1 MATKEQIA
9 ANRRN
14 AKKSTGPTSPAGKA
28 VASMNNLRHGLRART
43 IILPGETQEEFDEIL
58 AGLQQ
63 EYQPQSSS
71 EHYFV
76 KEAAVAQWMLGR
88 AAAYEASCCEENP
101 DLSACCALFS
111 RMTLVTGRLQRI
123 YLKFYK
129 ELERIKAVRAAA
141 RDKQPEQP
149 NEPSTE
155 KSSTEKSDKE
165 KSDKEKKEM
174 DDMGGPTS
182 TCSSWIPIP
191 ACGTTS
197 TAGAMA
203 KASCRPRPANVGRTP
218 PVAPLRPATDA
229 PTITNLY
236 PKSAYAHRPQA
247 QFRFC
252 MS

>member
-1 MATKEQIA
+1 MTTKEQIA

-111 RMTLVTGRLQRI
+111 RMSLVTGRFQRI

-129 ELERIKAVRAAA
+129 ELERIKTVRAAA
-141 RDKQPEQP
+141 REAAREKQPEQP

-155 KSSTEKSDKE
+155 KSAKE
-165 KSDKEKKEM
+165 KAKEKKEM
-174 DDMGGPTS
+174 DDMGGPNLDVFYVDPDTGVRDYLYRRRDG
-182 TCSSWIPIP
+182 IALPQ
-191 ACGTTS
+191 
-197 TAGAMA
+197 GA
-203 KASCRPRPANVGRTP
+203 TP
-218 PVAPLRPATDA
+218 DDD
-229 PTITNLY
+229 PTKKT
-236 PKSAYAHRPQA
+236 
-247 QFRFC
+247 
-252 MS
+252 

>member
-28 VASMNNLRHGLRART
+28 AASMNNLRHGLSART
-43 IILPGETQEEFDEIL
+43 IILPGENKEEFDEIL

-71 EHYFV
+71 EHYLV
-76 KEAAVAQWMLGR
+76 REAAVAQWKLGR
-88 AAAYEASCCEENP
+88 AAAYEFSCCEKNP

-129 ELERIKAVRAAA
+129 ELERIKTVRAAA

-149 NEPSTE
+149 NE
-155 KSSTEKSDKE
+155 SSTEKSAAEQSAKE
-165 KSDKEKKEM
+165 KSKEEKEM
-174 DDMGGPTS
+174 DDMGGPNLDVFWVNPETGERDYLYRRRDGKG
-182 TCSSWIPIP
+182 IP
-191 ACGTTS
+191 
-197 TAGAMA
+197 
-203 KASCRPRPANVGRTP
+203 KP
-218 PVAPLRPATDA
+218 PKTGP
-229 PTITNLY
+229 
-236 PKSAYAHRPQA
+236 
-247 QFRFC
+247 
-252 MS
+252 